1 MDSSTS
7 TLAAGAR
14 PAAGPRDPLLWD
26 TLVRRHGRRLKG
38 VLRRALSRR
47 RHPAT
52 EDLLDDLVQ
61 EVWCRVFER
70 CRHRLVG
77 LAAGAEGHLTFSYLA
92 QMARNVAVD
101 RVRAERAAKRG
112 GGWLRHQPDDA
123 DDDPVAALPAPG
135 PSPEQR
141 LLGRERRRRFRQRC
155 RPYVSRSRARR
166 DLAIVERALLDGWSS
181 RQILEALPDPL
192 SQSSVD
198 SLVHRVRRGLASE
211 GVDIE
216 PRRRGPY

>member
-1 MDSSTS
+1 MDSST
-7 TLAAGAR
+7 TLAGA
-14 PAAGPRDPLLWD
+14 AVAHGPRDPRLWD
-26 TLVRRHGRRLKG
+26 TLVRRHGRRLRA
-38 VLRRALSRR
+38 VLRRALARR

-52 EDLLDDLVQ
+52 DDLVDDLVQ

-77 LAAGAEGHLTFSYLA
+77 LAAGGEGHLTFSYLA
-92 QMARNVAVD
+92 QMARHVAID

-112 GGWLRHQPDDA
+112 GGWLRHHPA
-123 DDDPVAALPAPG
+123 DDEDDPLAALPALD
-135 PSPEQR
+135 PSPELR
-141 LLGRERRRRFRQRC
+141 TLARERRRRFRDRC
-155 RPYVSRSRARR
+155 RPYVSRARTGR

-181 RQILEALPDPL
+181 RQILAALGGRL

-211 GVDIE
+211 GIE
-216 PRRRGPY
+216 VERRKRGPL

>member
-1 MDSSTS
+1 MHSSTN
-7 TLAAGAR
+7 TLSGAL
-14 PAAGPRDPLLWD
+14 PASGPRDPRLWD
-26 TLVRRHGRRLKG
+26 GLVRCHGTRLKA
-38 VLRRALSRR
+38 VVRRALRR
-47 RHPAT
+47 SSHPAT
-52 EDLLDDLVQ
+52 DELVEDLVQ

-112 GGWLRHQPDDA
+112 GGWLRRDAADEDGDAVAELPD
-123 DDDPVAALPAPG
+123 PAPC
-135 PSPEQR
+135 PEQR
-141 LLGRERRRRFRQRC
+141 LLARERRRRFRQRC
-155 RPYVSRSRARR
+155 RPYVSRRSAGR

-181 RQILEALPDPL
+181 RQILRALDGRL

-198 SLVHRVRRGLASE
+198 TLVHRVRRGLAAE
-211 GVDIE
+211 GVE
-216 PRRRGPY
+216 VAPRKRGPH

>member
-1 MDSSTS
+1 M
-7 TLAAGAR
+7 
-14 PAAGPRDPLLWD
+14 
-26 TLVRRHGRRLKG
+26 
-38 VLRRALSRR
+38 RRALRR
-47 RHPAT
+47 SSHPAT
-52 EDLLDDLVQ
+52 DELVEDLVQ

-112 GGWLRHQPDDA
+112 GGWLRRDAADEDGDAVSELPD
-123 DDDPVAALPAPG
+123 PAPC
-135 PSPEQR
+135 PEQR
-141 LLGRERRRRFRQRC
+141 LLARERRRRFRQRC
-155 RPYVSRSRARR
+155 RPYVSRRSAGR

-181 RQILEALPDPL
+181 RQILRALDGRL

-198 SLVHRVRRGLASE
+198 TLVHRVRRGLATE
-211 GVDIE
+211 GVE
-216 PRRRGPY
+216 VAPRKRGPH